1 MSKMSIELYCLPVSA
16 PRVLGDG
23 LLRDVI
29 KLQGR
34 RGELDGGGAER
45 GVRVGRHDGGGAG
58 ELESGREGV
67 ADGVRGVDGGVVV
80 VARSEQR
87 SEAVDAVSRA
97 ACRGSGWLL
106 VTLRAANPIGF
117 VMLL

>member
-1 MSKMSIELYCLPVSA
+1 M
-16 PRVLGDG
+16 GDG

-29 KLQGR
+29 KLEGR

-67 ADGVRGVDGGVVV
+67 ADGVGGVDTGVVV
-80 VARSEQR
+80 VGRPEQR
-87 SEAVDAVSRA
+87 PEAVDRVPRA
-97 ACRGSGWLL
+97 ARRRGGLL
-106 VTLRAANPIGF
+106 VTLRGGPIQ
-117 VMLL
+117 